1 MQPNLKL
8 VRKKKRKKK
17 EKKKENPSPQTQW
30 KGMEKN
36 KMQPNL
42 KPNVEK
48 KKKKHVLERAKGLTM
63 DSMYVRLFTKMSW
76 KLNFDNLKTPKM
88 CF

>member
-1 MQPNLKL
+1 
-8 VRKKKRKKK
+8 
-17 EKKKENPSPQTQW
+17 
-30 KGMEKN
+30 
-36 KMQPNL
+36 MQPNL

-48 KKKKHVLERAKGLTM
+48 KKKKKRTQAQKPSEKEQEKKMQPNLETQCGKKKKKRVLERAKGLTM

-88 CF
+88 CFQFS